1 VRDGPAAR
9 PDVVLA
15 SDRQTFLE
23 WGTGRLSDGDA
34 LERGLRID
42 GGRRELARFRR
53 MFDPAQR
60 GRAA

>member
-1 VRDGPAAR
+1 
-9 PDVVLA
+9 VLA